1 MDSTK
6 PKRESW
12 ADSAEEEE
20 LELKE
25 AELKAAAAAAAA
37 EVAAKAAKDAD
48 DAEDAPPGLTPRSA
62 AKNTEFG
69 ESAEKAAADLDSLKV
84 SEGVVDQPDL
94 SIKTGELNDV
104 PDGSEHEI
112 KKVVA
117 AETPYSSAKT
127 FEELNLSEPLLR
139 GPYLKMMNLQLNLSK
154 ALLHCLTTPHPSIPH
169 PISLF
174 LVLSHQ
180 VVAAETPY
188 SSAKTF
194 EELNLSEPLLRG
206 LYSEMKFERPS
217 KIQAVTLPMILQPP
231 NANLIAQPSS
241 RAISPLLRF
250 QSAAPSEIHAVTLCP
265 LSAHSLPTLCPLS
278 AHSLPTVCPLS
289 AHSLP
294 TLCPL
299 SAHSLPTVSAPF
311 PPLSLSP
318 RPHRFNLMKAI
329 QHASCWHAVASG
341 PAGKTTCFVL
351 GGLSRMDEGL
361 NSLPPLPVPT
371 TYSRPSGAQR
381 AHNGSGKTTCF
392 VLGMLSRVDPQIKA
406 PQALCICPTRELA
419 QQVRGEVE
427 GGLRRGGCEVWCEGW
442 VGNGCPG
449 ESVAGQ
455 GPAGSV
461 HLPDTRAGAAGE
473 RQGEEGGGVTVGRS
487 AWQGKKAERRESSIS
502 VTFET
507 SQKAERRESSISN
520 EAVLLRMAKYTGIT
534 CACTASEG
542 TGTIISSSQQE
553 RLGDQVVIGTP
564 GTLKRWMTKDRI
576 LPVKSIKIL
585 VFDEADHML
594 DQRVVP
600 SANQVYV
607 PKEQLSLDV
616 IKQYRVRVPSRDA
629 KVVVLK
635 DKIFPAAEKLGQKL
649 EADGH
654 RCTSIQ
660 GGMKLEADGHR
671 CTSIQGGMS
680 HEERDDVIREFRS
693 GTTKIL
699 IATDVLARG
708 FDQAQVRAG
717 GSEMAGEGVETAQV
731 RAGRRRGYA
740 PGAAQ
745 VGRKGVHAQVM
756 HLMSL
761 LGAFCSGTTKIRIAT
776 DVFARGFD
784 QVQVTLVVNF
794 DLPVKNAPPN
804 EPEYETYLHRI
815 GRSGRFGRKGAA
827 FNLVCGEKDERT
839 LNKIE
844 KHFDRVIPDVQW
856 DDEDAFEKVLKEAG
870 LA

>member
-20 LELKE
+20 AEQKE

-37 EVAAKAAKDAD
+37 EVAAKEAED
-48 DAEDAPPGLTPRSA
+48 DEDAPPGLTPRSA
-62 AKNTEFG
+62 AKNAEFG
-69 ESAEKAAADLDSLKV
+69 ESPEKAAAELESLKV
-84 SEGVVDQPDL
+84 SEGVVDQPDP

-112 KKVVA
+112 KK
-117 AETPYSSAKT
+117 
-127 FEELNLSEPLLR
+127 
-139 GPYLKMMNLQLNLSK
+139 
-154 ALLHCLTTPHPSIPH
+154 
-169 PISLF
+169 
-174 LVLSHQ
+174 

-217 KIQAVTLPMILQPP
+217 KIQAVTLPMILLPP
-231 NANLIAQPSS
+231 NANLIAQ
-241 RAISPLLRF
+241 
-250 QSAAPSEIHAVTLCP
+250 
-265 LSAHSLPTLCPLS
+265 
-278 AHSLPTVCPLS
+278 
-289 AHSLP
+289 
-294 TLCPL
+294 
-299 SAHSLPTVSAPF
+299 
-311 PPLSLSP
+311 
-318 RPHRFNLMKAI
+318 
-329 QHASCWHAVASG
+329 
-341 PAGKTTCFVL
+341 
-351 GGLSRMDEGL
+351 
-361 NSLPPLPVPT
+361 
-371 TYSRPSGAQR
+371 

-392 VLGMLSRVDPQIKA
+392 VLGMLSRVNPQLKT

-419 QQVRGEVE
+419 QQ
-427 GGLRRGGCEVWCEGW
+427 
-442 VGNGCPG
+442 
-449 ESVAGQ
+449 
-455 GPAGSV
+455 
-461 HLPDTRAGAAGE
+461 
-473 RQGEEGGGVTVGRS
+473 
-487 AWQGKKAERRESSIS
+487 
-502 VTFET
+502 
-507 SQKAERRESSISN
+507 N

-542 TGTIISSSQQE
+542 TGTIVSSSEQT

-576 LPVKSIKIL
+576 LPVKNIKIL

-594 DQRVVP
+594 DQDGFQDDSIRMIQFITKSNPTCQILLFSATFNERVKRFAQRVVP

-635 DKIFPAAEKLGQKL
+635 DKIFPAAEKLGQSIIFVKTRETARDL
-649 EADGH
+649 H
-654 RCTSIQ
+654 RR
-660 GGMKLEADGHR
+660 LEADGHR

-680 HEERDDVIREFRS
+680 HEERDDVIREYRS

-708 FDQAQVRAG
+708 FDQA
-717 GSEMAGEGVETAQV
+717 
-731 RAGRRRGYA
+731 
-740 PGAAQ
+740 
-745 VGRKGVHAQVM
+745 
-756 HLMSL
+756 
-761 LGAFCSGTTKIRIAT
+761 
-776 DVFARGFD
+776 
-784 QVQVTLVVNF
+784 QVTLVVNF

-827 FNLVCGEKDERT
+827 FNLVCGERDERT

-856 DDEDAFEKVLKEAG
+856 DDDDAFEKVLKEAG

>member
-20 LELKE
+20 AELKE

-37 EVAAKAAKDAD
+37 EVAANAAKDAD

-139 GPYLKMMNLQLNLSK
+139 G
-154 ALLHCLTTPHPSIPH
+154 
-169 PISLF
+169 
-174 LVLSHQ
+174 
-180 VVAAETPY
+180 
-188 SSAKTF
+188 
-194 EELNLSEPLLRG
+194 

-231 NANLIAQPSS
+231 NANLIAQ
-241 RAISPLLRF
+241 
-250 QSAAPSEIHAVTLCP
+250 
-265 LSAHSLPTLCPLS
+265 
-278 AHSLPTVCPLS
+278 
-289 AHSLP
+289 
-294 TLCPL
+294 
-299 SAHSLPTVSAPF
+299 
-311 PPLSLSP
+311 
-318 RPHRFNLMKAI
+318 
-329 QHASCWHAVASG
+329 
-341 PAGKTTCFVL
+341 
-351 GGLSRMDEGL
+351 
-361 NSLPPLPVPT
+361 
-371 TYSRPSGAQR
+371 

-392 VLGMLSRVDPQIKA
+392 VLGMLSRVDPQVKA

-419 QQVRGEVE
+419 QQ
-427 GGLRRGGCEVWCEGW
+427 
-442 VGNGCPG
+442 
-449 ESVAGQ
+449 
-455 GPAGSV
+455 
-461 HLPDTRAGAAGE
+461 
-473 RQGEEGGGVTVGRS
+473 
-487 AWQGKKAERRESSIS
+487 
-502 VTFET
+502 
-507 SQKAERRESSISN
+507 N

-594 DQRVVP
+594 DQDGFQDDSIRMIQFITKSNPTCQILLFSATFNERVKRFAQRVVP

-635 DKIFPAAEKLGQKL
+635 DKIFPAAEKLGQSIIFVKTRETARDL
-649 EADGH
+649 H
-654 RCTSIQ
+654 R
-660 GGMKLEADGHR
+660 KLEADGHR

-708 FDQAQVRAG
+708 FDQAQV
-717 GSEMAGEGVETAQV
+717 
-731 RAGRRRGYA
+731 
-740 PGAAQ
+740 
-745 VGRKGVHAQVM
+745 
-756 HLMSL
+756 
-761 LGAFCSGTTKIRIAT
+761 
-776 DVFARGFD
+776 
-784 QVQVTLVVNF
+784 TLVVNF

-815 GRSGRFGRKGAA
+815 GRSGRFGRKGAS
-827 FNLVCGEKDERT
+827 FNLVCGERDERT

-856 DDEDAFEKVLKEAG
+856 DDDDAFEKVLKEAG